1 MRIIVR
7 LACRYLFVMILKSN
21 HYIRELIVMR
31 PQRIEEIKDYIYE
44 NKTVTLD
51 QICKNFKISK
61 STIRRDLNEI
71 LAGGDIKKIYG
82 GVTVL
87 PEKELTSFEERNIS
101 NLNVKERIA
110 AAAAELVEDGDI
122 IFIDSGTT
130 TLPIIDHI
138 GNKKEVTILTNNV
151 EIIIRA
157 IPYSNIN
164 IISLSGTLN
173 RKTLS
178 FTGSSAAQV
187 LQTYNISKAFMAATG
202 FSIASGCTNSSP
214 LESDVKRMAVQRSQQ
229 VYLLADRSKCG
240 VVSLI
245 TYCNLSKVN
254 TLVTD
259 EYPPKDVC
267 SYIEEHG
274 GRILIAK

>member
-1 MRIIVR
+1 MPFVFHHFIRSYIMRS
-7 LACRYLFVMILKSN
+7 K
-21 HYIRELIVMR
+21 
-31 PQRIEEIKDYIYE
+31 RIEEIKEYIYE

-51 QICKNFKISK
+51 QICNNFKISK
-61 STIRRDLNEI
+61 STIRRDLSEI
-71 LAGGDIKKIYG
+71 LANGDIKKIYG

-87 PEKELTSFEERNIS
+87 PEKELTPFEERNIS
-101 NLNVKERIA
+101 NQQVKERIA
-110 AAAAELVEDGDI
+110 AAAAELVEDKDI

-130 TLPIIDHI
+130 TLPIIEHI
-138 GNKKEVTILTNNV
+138 GTKKEVTILTNNV
-151 EIIIRA
+151 EIIIHA
-157 IPYSNIN
+157 IPYNNLN

-187 LQTYNISKAFMAATG
+187 LQNYNISKAFMAATG

-214 LESDVKRMAVQRSQQ
+214 LESDIKRMAVQRSQQ
-229 VYLLADRSKCG
+229 VFLLADRSKCG

-245 TYCNLSKVN
+245 TYCNLSKIN
-254 TLVTD
+254 TLITD
-259 EYPPKDVC
+259 EYPPEDIC
-267 SYIEEHG
+267 DYIEDHG